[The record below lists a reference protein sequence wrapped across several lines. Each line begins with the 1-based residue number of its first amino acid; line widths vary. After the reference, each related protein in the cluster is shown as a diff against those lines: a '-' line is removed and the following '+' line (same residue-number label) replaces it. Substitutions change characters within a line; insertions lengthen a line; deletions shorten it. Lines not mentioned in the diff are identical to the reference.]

1 MARFRDSGVRLADMN
16 QFNNWYNCEALEIWR
31 NTTPKQELM
40 PLLIPE
46 IQTDAEVLIV
56 GINPSHDLKW
66 IKQQLQDKAAF
77 GNYSAEKL
85 FAWNDEQLEQRKPFI
100 IKMEKHAREL
110 DNRYFMAVKNFVS
123 SCEFNSWTH
132 LDLFLMR
139 STNQDEG
146 MKFIFNKKEMTDFG
160 IKQVDLFFEAISK
173 IKSKIVVVPNAL
185 ASKII
190 HKRILKNDEIHTS
203 LQFEGKQYFF
213 ASMLSGGAM
222 DIFSKERL
230 RQEIVSFKKINI

>member
-1 MARFRDSGVRLADMN
+1 MT
-16 QFNNWYNCEALEIWR
+16 QFNDWYNCEALEIWR

-46 IQTDAEVLIV
+46 IQTDAEVLVV

-66 IKQQLQDKAAF
+66 INQQLEDRAAF

-85 FAWNDEQLEQRKPFI
+85 FAWNEEQLEQRKPFI

-110 DNRYFMAVKNFVS
+110 DNRYFMAVKKFVS

-132 LDLFLMR
+132 LDLFLLR

-146 MKFIFNKKEMTDFG
+146 MKFIFKKHGMTEFG
-160 IKQVDLFFEAISK
+160 EKQIELFFAAIEK

-185 ASKII
+185 ASRTI
-190 HKRILKNDEIHTS
+190 HHRISSGKETHTS
-203 LQFEGKQYFF
+203 LAYNGKQYFF

-230 RQEIVSFKKINI
+230 RQEIISFKKSNSWT

>member
-1 MARFRDSGVRLADMN
+1 MT
-16 QFNNWYNCEALEIWR
+16 QFNDWYNCKALEIWR
-31 NTTPKQELM
+31 NMTPKQELM

-46 IQTDAEVLIV
+46 IQTDAEVLVV

-66 IKQQLQDKAAF
+66 INQKLEDRAAF
-77 GNYSAEKL
+77 GNYSAEEL
-85 FAWNDEQLEQRKPFI
+85 FAWNEEQLEQRKPFI

-110 DNRYFMAVKNFVS
+110 DNRYFMAVKKFVL

-146 MKFIFNKKEMTDFG
+146 MKLIFKKKEMTDFG